1 LSDSGKTSTSGAGV
15 DQPADLVLPA
25 EGAQL
30 FAVLGRRWTPHVL
43 FLVCQR
49 PARFTELQRA
59 VPDISAT
66 SLNDRLR
73 DLIRLGFV
81 VRRAY
86 PGPPLSSCY
95 EATRAGRALGE
106 QLRQMVVAAQQG
118 GLLA

>member
-1 LSDSGKTSTSGAGV
+1 M
-15 DQPADLVLPA
+15 LPA